1 MKIWRPIHRH
11 PDGGNRALYPSLQ
24 LSSASDT
31 SGVTA
36 AIDHAVAAFNKGDMN
51 AWVAACDSPASII
64 DDFAPYKWQGS
75 PGLRRLG
82 QCVRRQLKK
91 NGITDGVVT
100 LGTPWH
106 VLIDGEHAYAV
117 YPATFTYKQRG
128 KPKKDNATFALTM
141 TNTRSGWLI
150 SEWAWSDR

>member
-1 MKIWRPIHRH
+1 MKIWRPSIVTLTAVI
-11 PDGGNRALYPSLQ
+11 ALLSVPA

-75 PGLRRLG
+75 RA
-82 QCVRRQLKK
+82 CADWASAYAVSSKK

>member
-1 MKIWRPIHRH
+1 MKIWRPIIV
-11 PDGGNRALYPSLQ
+11 ALTAAIALVSVPAIC
-24 LSSASDT
+24 SASDT

-36 AIDHAVAAFNKGDMN
+36 TIEHAVVAFNKGDMN
-51 AWVAACDSPASII
+51 AWAAACDSPASII
-64 DDFAPYKWQGS
+64 DDFSPFKWQGS
-75 PGLRRLG
+75 RA
-82 QCVRRQLKK
+82 CADWASAYTANAKK
-91 NGITDGVVT
+91 NGITNGVVT

-106 VLIDGEHAYAV
+106 VLVDGEHAYVV

-128 KPKKDNATFALTM
+128 KPKTDNATFALTM

>member
-1 MKIWRPIHRH
+1 MKIRRPLIVTLTAAF
-11 PDGGNRALYPSLQ
+11 AL
-24 LSSASDT
+24 LSAPAVCSASDT

-36 AIDHAVAAFNKGDMN
+36 AIEHAVVAFNKGDMN
-51 AWVAACDSPASII
+51 AWTAACDSPASII
-64 DDFAPYKWQGS
+64 DNFSPFKWQGS
-75 PGLRRLG
+75 RA
-82 QCVRRQLKK
+82 CADWASAYTANAKK
-91 NGITDGVVT
+91 NGITNGVVT

-106 VLIDGEHAYAV
+106 VLVDGEHAYVV

-128 KPKKDNATFALTM
+128 KQMKDNATFALTM